1 MTKHLLRLTQ
11 SNRQLAHRWVD
22 EAIQRGNG
30 GKPWMLEVKEP
41 TRSLE
46 QNRLLWPCLGDVAR
60 QVTHQGVQLEPED
73 WKTLFMHSLFK
84 ETRVMPDLDGTGF
97 VALTGYRSSH
107 LSVEQFSD
115 LIELIYQYGSKHG
128 VKWSRQSHD
137 AFEGME

>member
-46 QNRLLWPCLGDVAR
+46 QNRLMWPCLSDISR

-115 LIELIYQYGSKHG
+115 LIELIYQYGAKHG
-128 VKWSRQSHD
+128 VKWSRMSRD